1 MALAD
6 PREALGMPLAFER
19 FKADFTGIAD
29 PPDLRER
36 LDIGAVF
43 HEAFVKVDEKGTE
56 AAAATAIAM
65 AAGGGPWPQAA
76 GHVRRR
82 WATAEARRVP
92 RGPSLQLRDRRQT
105 YGPRSIRRARGGS
118 DDEVDGAGSTSI

>member
-65 AAGGGPWPQAA
+65 AAGGGPWPQAV
-76 GHVRRR
+76 GHRRSPPCS
-82 WATAEARRVP
+82 ARTI
-92 RGPSLQLRDRRQT
+92 PSTTRSSTNLRASF
-105 YGPRSIRRARGGS
+105 YSSGAWWIR
-118 DDEVDGAGSTSI
+118 